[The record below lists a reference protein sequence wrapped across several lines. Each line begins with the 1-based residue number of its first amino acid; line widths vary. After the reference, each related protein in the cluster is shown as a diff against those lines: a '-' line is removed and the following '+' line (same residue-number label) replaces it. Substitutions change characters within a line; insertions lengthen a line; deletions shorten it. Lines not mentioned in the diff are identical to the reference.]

1 MARDCAVL
9 QSPCL
14 LTVHLPA
21 GLPCASSRPHRHL
34 QVSALSQL
42 ELCLAYQRHW
52 CDHKPSI
59 TVTVREEEWLDV
71 GAWVYKHFDEMSGEQ
86 QAC

>member
-1 MARDCAVL
+1 M
-9 QSPCL
+9 P
-14 LTVHLPA
+14 T
-21 GLPCASSRPHRHL
+21 

-59 TVTVREEEWLDV
+59 TVTVQEEEWLDV
-71 GAWVYKHFDEMSGEQ
+71 GAWVYKHFGELSGEQ
-86 QAC
+86 QQACWLLAAVPLAAR